1 MVTKGMITDGLSK
14 LGLSKG
20 DHVMMHSSLKSF
32 GYVEE
37 GADTVVDEVLEVLG
51 DEGTLLVPTNTFN
64 GSVTV
69 YLRGLSEI
77 DLRTEPSVLG
87 KITESVRS
95 RSDFTRS
102 VHPTHPVAAKG
113 KLAEKLLSEHHLGNS
128 AAGQRSP
135 YGKLAEL
142 EKGYVLLLGVDNSS
156 NTMLHTAEEYY
167 APYIFNGETFIV
179 KVTSSKGMQ
188 FDVTMKGYC
197 VGLKRNFPVIAPYL
211 SESGF
216 MKQGRIGNC
225 LVSLIQTKG
234 LMNIAR
240 ALLIDN
246 PYILLEE
253 V

>member
-1 MVTKGMITDGLSK
+1 MVTKGMIIDGLRD

-32 GYVEE
+32 GYVDGE
-37 GADTVVDEVLEVLG
+37 ADTVVDAVLEVLG
-51 DEGTLLVPTNTFN
+51 EEGTLLVPTNTFN

-69 YLRGLSEI
+69 YLRGLPEI
-77 DLRTEPSVLG
+77 DLRSAPSELG
-87 KITESVRS
+87 KITESIRL
-95 RSDFTRS
+95 RADFTRS

-128 AAGQRSP
+128 AAGQKSP

-142 EKGYVLLLGVDNSS
+142 ENGYVLLLGVDNSS

-179 KVTSSKGMQ
+179 KVTSSEGKQ

-197 VGLKRNFPVIAPYL
+197 VGLKRNFSVIAPYL

-216 MKQGRIGNC
+216 MKQGKIGNC
-225 LVSLIQTKG
+225 LVSLIPTKG
-234 LMNIAR
+234 LMNILR
-240 ALLIDN
+240 RLLNDN
-246 PYILLEE
+246 PYLLLEDD
-253 V
+253 